1 MIANCS
7 SPAATVIPV
16 LAYADVA
23 EAAEWLCRAFG
34 FALRLRIGT
43 HRAQL
48 VFGDG
53 AVIVTDMERDADARR
68 PDYTHSVHVRV
79 RDAAENV
86 ADRAKEAAATRKSER
101 RAKRVAHAARR

>member
-1 MIANCS
+1 MIANRS

-23 EAAEWLCRAFG
+23 EATEWLCRAFG

-79 RDAAENV
+79 RDAAEHH
-86 ADRAKEAAATRKSER
+86 ARAIGAGRFC
-101 RAKRVAHAARR
+101 